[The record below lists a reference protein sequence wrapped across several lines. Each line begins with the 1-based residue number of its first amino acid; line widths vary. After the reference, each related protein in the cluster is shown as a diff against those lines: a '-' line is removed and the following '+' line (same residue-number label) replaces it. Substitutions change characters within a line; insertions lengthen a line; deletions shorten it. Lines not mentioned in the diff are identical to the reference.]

1 MNKDKMGRK
10 IYEYKIEQKSHH
22 YSTWVIK
29 SDTKLDKQSVKDIGS
44 HYSLFAEKGKPIKV
58 CKGINFVYEGTE
70 EDTEDVEE
78 EFYGDFI
85 DEQRKTYGE
94 IHNDLEEEFY
104 R

>member
-44 HYSLFAEKGKPIKV
+44 HYSLFAEKGK
-58 CKGINFVYEGTE
+58 T
-70 EDTEDVEE
+70 D
-78 EFYGDFI
+78 
-85 DEQRKTYGE
+85 
-94 IHNDLEEEFY
+94 
-104 R
+104 